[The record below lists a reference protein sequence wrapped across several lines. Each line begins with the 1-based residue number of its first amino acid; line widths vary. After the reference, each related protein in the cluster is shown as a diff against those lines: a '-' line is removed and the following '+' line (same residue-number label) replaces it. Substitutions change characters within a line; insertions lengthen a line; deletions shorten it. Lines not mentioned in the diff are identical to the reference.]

1 MRKELNISFEEA
13 EKLLKGIPGKTV
25 TADQFSNV
33 LAMNV
38 RDLLDEI
45 EKTFSFYEAS
55 EKRERKIE
63 QIFLSGGLANV
74 PNMVS
79 AFEQKFRI
87 KTEIL
92 NPFRNLQVDE
102 SKFDSI
108 YLNEMAPIF
117 GVAVGLATRKA
128 EK

>member
-1 MRKELNISFEEA
+1 
-13 EKLLKGIPGKTV
+13 
-25 TADQFSNV
+25 
-33 LAMNV
+33 MNV

-63 QIFLSGGLANV
+63 QIVLSGGLANV
-74 PNMVS
+74 PS
-79 AFEQKFRI
+79 IAQSLEHKFRI

-102 SKFDSI
+102 NRFDSI

>member
-1 MRKELNISFEEA
+1 
-13 EKLLKGIPGKTV
+13 
-25 TADQFSNV
+25 
-33 LAMNV
+33 MNV

-63 QIFLSGGLANV
+63 QIVLSGGLANV
-74 PNMVS
+74 ASMIS
-79 AFEQKFRI
+79 AFETKFRI

-92 NPFRNLQVDE
+92 NPFRNIRVDDK
-102 SKFDSI
+102 KFDAV
-108 YLNEMAPIF
+108 YFTDMAPIF
-117 GVAVGLATRKA
+117 GVAVGLATRKV